1 MKKCLLATKI
11 FILATAWLCFAS
23 AGTAQEPEAAPQDRD
38 KPKPAAKSYGPIG
51 SGDQD
56 QNPAPDALQ
65 PDQRPLTG
73 IQQPTVGTPMERHSY
88 WVPGLS
94 YYNFIQSNDQSQ
106 GGGNSWTS
114 SNYVAGN
121 LSLLENWSRSQL
133 AINYSGGGDFSTDS
147 SVGNGWFQQF
157 GATQT
162 LTWERAQL
170 TLLDQFA
177 YLPQSQFGFAVG
189 TGLVEPGI
197 GGSLGVGST
206 GVGVGLDPSQS
217 IFTAIGPRYSNT
229 FGAQVNY
236 QLSARS
242 SVTVGG
248 VYSLLRF
255 SQAGNIESDNYI
267 GNAGYN
273 YQVTRNDTL
282 GLIYRYG
289 SFHYIGFDQAIGDQI
304 IQAAYGRKITGR
316 LALRLTGGPD
326 ITHFRMV
333 QGTNGKTRSV
343 SGSGSASITYSVP
356 KGSFSANYLH
366 GLTSGSGVFLG
377 ATSDQITGSTSRKL
391 TRVWSGDAHVGY
403 ARNRNAQTTQGTA
416 NLNFDTVF
424 AGASVARALGRDASF
439 SLGYTA
445 YIEKANG
452 TVCAGPNCGSDFA
465 THQISVGL
473 SWHTRPFVLR

>member
-1 MKKCLLATKI
+1 MKKYSLMKL
-11 FILATAWLCFAS
+11 FILAAAWLCFAS
-23 AGTAQEPEAAPQDRD
+23 AGIAQEPEAPPQGTD
-38 KPKPAAKSYGPIG
+38 KPKPAGKSYGPIG
-51 SGDQD
+51 SGDED
-56 QNPAPDALQ
+56 QNPAPDTLQ

-73 IQQPTVGTPMERHSY
+73 IQQLTVGSPMERHSY
-88 WVPGLS
+88 WVPGVS

-106 GGGNSWTS
+106 GGGSGWTS
-114 SNYVAGN
+114 SNYLAGN

-133 AINYSGGGDFSTDS
+133 TVNYSGGGNFSTDS
-147 SVGNGWFQQF
+147 SMGNGWFQQF

-162 LTWERAQL
+162 VTWERVQL

-177 YLPQSQFGFAVG
+177 YLPQSQFGFGAG
-189 TGLVEPGI
+189 TGLAQPGI

-206 GVGVGLDPSQS
+206 GLGNGLDPSQS

-229 FGAQVNY
+229 FGSQVNY

-242 SVTVGG
+242 SVTIGG

-255 SQAGNIESDNYI
+255 SQAGNVESDNYI

-273 YQVTRNDTL
+273 YQFTRKDTL
-282 GLIYRYG
+282 GLIYRYS
-289 SFHYIGFDQAIGDQI
+289 SFHYIGIDQAIGDQI

-316 LALRLTGGPD
+316 LALQLTGGPD
-326 ITHFRMV
+326 ITHFRIV

-343 SGSGSASITYSVP
+343 SGSGSATITYIVP
-356 KGSFSANYLH
+356 KGSFSANYSH
-366 GLTSGSGVFLG
+366 GVTSGSGVLLG
-377 ATSDQITGSTSRKL
+377 ATTDQITGSTSRKL
-391 TRVWSGDAHVGY
+391 TRVWSGDAHAGY
-403 ARNRNAQTTQGTA
+403 ARNRNAETAQGTA

-424 AGASVARALGRDASF
+424 AGASVARALGRNANF

-445 YIEKANG
+445 YIEKANSS
-452 TVCAGPNCGSDFA
+452 VCAGANCGSDFT